1 MILPLPL
8 LLLLQQQQLMMRMRR
23 RRTRRT
29 RTRTKRTLPP
39 RVALALY
46 TTSPPLFFPPPGILV
61 FGFSGFLTVAHPA
74 SDELVIFSS
83 IPCQTLI
90 RAGVRNLKVWKGPFR
105 TSRKSLCE
113 ELGVSIMP
121 SLTCFPRRKHLSA
134 VPSPPTS
141 HVTTAT
147 KMQQLLVLLE
157 SSNPPTKG
165 LRLRPY
171 ALDLRP

>member
-1 MILPLPL
+1 MILPLTLL
-8 LLLLQQQQLMMRMRR
+8 LLLLQQQQLMMMRR
-23 RRTRRT
+23 RR
-29 RTRTKRTLPP
+29 RTKRTLPP

-46 TTSPPLFFPPPGILV
+46 TTSPPMFFPPPGILV

-83 IPCQTLI
+83 IPCQTLV
-90 RAGVRNLKVWKGPFR
+90 RAGGEE
-105 TSRKSLCE
+105 SKSLKRPF
-113 ELGVSIMP
+113 SNKP
-121 SLTCFPRRKHLSA
+121 K
-134 VPSPPTS
+134 VPLRGAGGLHHAESYLFSKEKTLVRSPFT